1 MTVVELKG
9 EVRRRTGKEAAK
21 KLRRRKLI
29 PAVVY
34 GQGVEPVPIAVSP
47 RNLLKALE
55 AGENAIIKLT
65 LETEDQR
72 PETGGLPSSVSRSS
86 RTVILKELQRHPV
99 RGEILHADFLEISME
114 RKLRV
119 AVPIQI
125 VGEAI
130 GVRAKG
136 GILDQH
142 LRELSVECLPM
153 AIPDRIEVDVS
164 PLDIGDAI
172 HVRDLQ
178 GGEGVR
184 ILEDPERKVVSVIAP
199 EIEAAAEGAAEVG
212 AVEAAPKEVKEA

>member
-1 MTVVELKG
+1 MEFVELKG
-9 EVRRRTGKEAAK
+9 EVRRQTGKEAAK
-21 KLRRRKLI
+21 RLRRRKLI
-29 PAVVY
+29 PAIVY
-34 GQGVEPVPIAVSP
+34 GPGVEPVPIAVSP
-47 RNLLKALE
+47 RDLLKALE
-55 AGENAIIKLT
+55 AGENVIIKLS
-65 LETEDQR
+65 LQEN
-72 PETGGLPSSVSRSS
+72 GSFSS
-86 RTVILKELQRHPV
+86 RMVILKELQQHPV
-99 RGEILHADFLEISME
+99 RGDVLHADFLEISME

-119 AVPIQI
+119 AVPVQL

-130 GVRAKG
+130 GVRARG

-164 PLDIGDAI
+164 SLDVGDAI

-178 GGEGVR
+178 VGEGVR

-199 EIEAAAEGAAEVG
+199 EVEAVAEVAAEVP

>member
-1 MTVVELKG
+1 MEFVELKG
-9 EVRRRTGKEAAK
+9 EVRRQTGKEVAK
-21 KLRRRKLI
+21 RLRRRKLI
-29 PAVVY
+29 PAIVY

-47 RNLLKALE
+47 RDLLKALE
-55 AGENAIIKLT
+55 AGENVIIKLS
-65 LETEDQR
+65 LQENG
-72 PETGGLPSSVSRSS
+72 PLSS
-86 RTVILKELQRHPV
+86 RMVILKELQQHPV
-99 RGEILHADFLEISME
+99 RGDVLHADFLEISME

-119 AVPIQI
+119 AVPVQL

-153 AIPDRIEVDVS
+153 AIPDRIEVDAS
-164 PLDIGDAI
+164 SLDIGDAI

-178 GGEGVR
+178 VGEGVR

-199 EIEAAAEGAAEVG
+199 EVEAVAEAAAEVP
-212 AVEAAPKEVKEA
+212 AVEAAPKEA